1 MEESTIINP
10 EKSNDVE
17 CKIKRKM
24 STSSS
29 LETVVIRSR
38 FNDTIINQIID
49 MLAEWGGKIQ
59 INSFDSIFTKYN
71 NFKIVDTC
79 TIDNFLF
86 AMSYSV
92 QLNEKLWEYYIKKSS
107 INQHLSSKID
117 QIIHLVLKK
126 DWNSAKTIWILEVL
140 ELDRKR
146 CRFSTFGEE
155 FNFFIKYVNRFQRL
169 SSWCSICSNIFYSS
183 DEIYFEYDKI

>member
-49 MLAEWGGKIQ
+49 MLPEWGGKIQ

-86 AMSYSV
+86 AM
-92 QLNEKLWEYYIKKSS
+92 
-107 INQHLSSKID
+107 
-117 QIIHLVLKK
+117 
-126 DWNSAKTIWILEVL
+126 
-140 ELDRKR
+140 
-146 CRFSTFGEE
+146 
-155 FNFFIKYVNRFQRL
+155 
-169 SSWCSICSNIFYSS
+169 
-183 DEIYFEYDKI
+183 